1 MSNRDM
7 NPTAPPLLGGGLLL
21 LGFAL
26 PFASGCYQYSP
37 VASQSLPA
45 NADVRARL
53 SDAEIE
59 RLGFREIVPIEER
72 TFEGKVLQ
80 NGPDTL
86 ALLVHVTSAQDWGF
100 RDREINQR
108 LSIPWNSILELELK
122 ELSRGKT
129 GIVAGFGVALLTLLV
144 VDNVTGFFGGRGAET
159 PDLVKDGL

>member
-7 NPTAPPLLGGGLLL
+7 NPTAHPLRWGRLLL
-21 LGFAL
+21 LSVVL
-26 PFASGCYQYSP
+26 PVVSGCYQYAP
-37 VASQSLPA
+37 VASQALPA

-72 TFEGKVLQ
+72 TFEGKVVQ

-122 ELSRGKT
+122 EGGLKSR
-129 GIVAGFGVALLTLLV
+129 VSPARFGAPKRV
-144 VDNVTGFFGGRGAET
+144 VPKSTIRGEK
-159 PDLVKDGL
+159 VFE